1 MNIGMKQLT
10 PERERELW
18 DRIAGFL
25 SSRFSDGD
33 LYDILHQNLGMSH
46 EEMEALGFML
56 WDYYEE
62 GA

>member
-25 SSRFSDGD
+25 SSRFSGGD
-33 LYDILHQNLGMSH
+33 LYDILHQNLGMRP
-46 EEMEALGFML
+46 EEMEALGFVL
-56 WDYYEE
+56 RDYYEE

>member
-1 MNIGMKQLT
+1 MDIVMKQLT

-33 LYDILHQNLGMSH
+33 LYDILHQNLGMRP
-46 EEMEALGFML
+46 EEMEALGFVL
-56 WDYYEE
+56 RDYYEE

>member
-33 LYDILHQNLGMSH
+33 LYGILHQNLGMRP
-46 EEMEALGFML
+46 EEMEALGFVL
-56 WDYYEE
+56 RDYYEE

>member
-25 SSRFSDGD
+25 SSRFLDGD
-33 LYDILHQNLGMSH
+33 LYDILHQNLGISH
-46 EEMEALGFML
+46 EEMEALGFL
-56 WDYYEE
+56 LRDYYEE

>member
-1 MNIGMKQLT
+1 MDIVMKQLT

-33 LYDILHQNLGMSH
+33 LYDILH
-46 EEMEALGFML
+46 
-56 WDYYEE
+56 
-62 GA
+62 

>member
-18 DRIAGFL
+18 DRIAGFP
-25 SSRFSDGD
+25 SSRFLDGD
-33 LYDILHQNLGMSH
+33 LYDILHQNLGISH
-46 EEMEALGFML
+46 EEMEALGFL
-56 WDYYEE
+56 LRDYYEE